1 MELKQIKELMTVM
14 SRTGT
19 KKLKIKEGDFEL
31 TLERPDNSSS
41 NSESSE
47 TSHFNNERYFNHMY
61 NRADQT
67 LLRSSEHSLQR
78 MPNAI
83 AYDQPKQDEQS
94 LFITSPMV
102 GTFYAAPS
110 PSDPP
115 FIKVGD
121 RVEKETVVCIIEAMK
136 VMNEVKANQSG
147 VIAEILFEAGQP
159 VEFGAKLF
167 KVVEP
172 S

>member
-78 MPNAI
+78 MP
-83 AYDQPKQDEQS
+83 KH
-94 LFITSPMV
+94 
-102 GTFYAAPS
+102 
-110 PSDPP
+110 
-115 FIKVGD
+115 
-121 RVEKETVVCIIEAMK
+121 
-136 VMNEVKANQSG
+136 
-147 VIAEILFEAGQP
+147 
-159 VEFGAKLF
+159 
-167 KVVEP
+167 
-172 S
+172 